1 MVDSIQNLFW
11 CCNFGGVVF
20 NYIVGKG
27 VSVPAV
33 LLVLVA
39 EKHSVVGVFID
50 TVVFENIVGILMAY

>member
-1 MVDSIQNLFW
+1 MCFAANVESGRFALSA
-11 CCNFGGVVF
+11 VVF

-50 TVVFENIVGILMAY
+50 TVVFENIVGILVAY